1 MKCKVIVGF
10 FSLFLIWGAGF
21 KFETSFPLDLK
32 VGMTV
37 YASTDLYKLNP
48 NEYKEKEFKHNKEY
62 LHNEA
67 LLEIRKNIREEQ
79 KKLDFLPKDKN
90 SNEKIKEELFINNF
104 ENRKTIAY
112 ESTKYQLF
120 SSELNAAKEKVS
132 NATTINQSK
141 SKNLRI
147 IYIGILIVSILVV
160 LIWLVPKMVQSEKK

>member
-10 FSLFLIWGAGF
+10 FSLSLIWGAGF
-21 KFETSFPLDLK
+21 IFETSFPLDLK

-79 KKLDFLPKDKN
+79 KN
-90 SNEKIKEELFINNF
+90 WISC
-104 ENRKTIAY
+104 
-112 ESTKYQLF
+112 Q
-120 SSELNAAKEKVS
+120 
-132 NATTINQSK
+132 
-141 SKNLRI
+141 RI
-147 IYIGILIVSILVV
+147 IT
-160 LIWLVPKMVQSEKK
+160 PMKK